1 VPSAAGEVR
10 AVDAILEPGF
20 VEQIE
25 GPANRLTVRHEQIE
39 VIQTEFLFAIEGSSH
54 KAVNG
59 ERRDSGTA
67 LFTSRAEDELCRR
80 VVIRGINQDTEDIS
94 FVWVAHF
101 GLQRSLL
108 NS

>member
-1 VPSAAGEVR
+1 M
-10 AVDAILEPGF
+10 
-20 VEQIE
+20 EQVE
-25 GPANRLTVRHEQIE
+25 GPANGLAVRHEQIE
-39 VIQTEFLFAIEGSSH
+39 MVQAELLFAIEDAGHQTVHGKRGNGS
-54 KAVNG
+54 A
-59 ERRDSGTA
+59 A

-80 VVIRGINQDTEDIS
+80 VVIRRINQDTEDIS